1 MIIFTA
7 LELGVGAFEVSL
19 VLLSAG
25 SAIPDRHVLLD
36 VLALKGFS
44 SSASLLRS
52 EAVLNIPLVLVALV
66 FLLVLL
72 REVGIFS
79 LPVDDGACDKLL
91 EKEFFLHESL
101 GCLQVL

>member
-1 MIIFTA
+1 
-7 LELGVGAFEVSL
+7 
-19 VLLSAG
+19 
-25 SAIPDRHVLLD
+25 
-36 VLALKGFS
+36 
-44 SSASLLRS
+44 LRS
-52 EAVLNIPLVLVALV
+52 EAVLYIPLIFVGLV

-79 LPVDDGACDKLL
+79 LPVDEGTGDKLL